1 MRPALAVHGG
11 AGVLRADKPG
21 ARHRAV
27 LKQALA
33 AGYELLVDGKPALDA
48 VAAAVVVLEDSPL
61 FNAGRG
67 SSFNSDGE
75 IEMDASIMD
84 GATLRAGAVATVRRI
99 RNPILAAR
107 AVMEKTRHVL
117 LAGSGAERFARSQ
130 GLKLERPEYFRT
142 ARRLS
147 ALRKNRKQLS
157 RHGRRGGARRGWQ
170 SRGGD
175 VDRRLYGETSGPR
188 RRLAD
193 HRRRHLRRQPRLRD
207 LGDGPGRS
215 VHPRRRRARCLRPDA
230 LQRSASLAARGA
242 RRFENVANLGG
253 DGGLIALD
261 RRGNVAMP
269 FNSQGMFRACIDRH
283 GRRSSRSSDYSSF
296 TFASFTTL
304 SQRARS
310 ARTCA
315 AELLRV
321 LPTGSMPSVA

>member
-27 LKQALA
+27 LKEALE
-33 AGYELLVDGKPALDA
+33 AGYELLVDGKAALDA

-67 SSFNSDGE
+67 SSFNADGE

-84 GATLRAGAVATVRRI
+84 GATLRAGAVAAVRRI

-117 LAGSGAERFARSQ
+117 LAGSGAERFARTH
-130 GLKLERPEYFRT
+130 GLKLERPEYFHT

-147 ALRKNRKQLS
+147 ALKRNRIS
-157 RHGRRGGARRGWQ
+157 YHGTVGAVALDAHGNLAAATSTGGYTGK
-170 SRGGD
+170 
-175 VDRRLYGETSGPR
+175 L
-188 RRLAD
+188 
-193 HRRRHLRRQPRLRD
+193 
-207 LGDGPGRS
+207 PGRVGDSPLIGAGTYADNRACAVSGTGMGEAFIRAAVGHDVCARMLYRNAS
-215 VHPRRRRARCLRPDA
+215 VGA
-230 LQRSASLAARGA
+230 AARA
-242 RRFENVANLGG
+242 ALKSVAKLGG

-283 GRRSSRSSDYSSF
+283 GRRS
-296 TFASFTTL
+296 
-304 SQRARS
+304 
-310 ARTCA
+310 
-315 AELLRV
+315 
-321 LPTGSMPSVA
+321 VAVF